1 MTTIWT
7 LPTII
12 SQYDEPGA
20 PVDDEMSNV
29 AWDDSSNFQ
38 ELLNIGNSLLTK
50 KNLQHIARSPK
61 YDLRNNTY
69 FISLSGFNFV
79 NLPNILSGISLKVT
93 ANRRGRISDDTIQ
106 LSLNG
111 ELIGDNYAGTNLDP
125 IQIYGSS
132 TDLWK
137 TNLTITDIKNPEFGV
152 ILRFRAHPKWPHS
165 DGMYLDAVELQIS

>member
-79 NLPNILSGISLKVT
+79 NFAYK
-93 ANRRGRISDDTIQ
+93 
-106 LSLNG
+106 
-111 ELIGDNYAGTNLDP
+111 
-125 IQIYGSS
+125 
-132 TDLWK
+132 
-137 TNLTITDIKNPEFGV
+137 
-152 ILRFRAHPKWPHS
+152 
-165 DGMYLDAVELQIS
+165 